1 MTAETETPPLSAA
14 EPRRDLTRR
23 GVIRS
28 AAVGG
33 LALPVLAACG
43 GDDEPAAEP
52 ADSAGEDTGGEESGG
67 EESVALAATG
77 DVPSGG
83 GMVLPDDQVV
93 ITQPS
98 DGEFKAFTAV
108 CTHQKC
114 VVASVSDGTIN
125 CDCHGSKYSIEDGSV
140 ANGPATE
147 GLEEIAITV
156 DGDQITLA

>member
-1 MTAETETPPLSAA
+1 M
-14 EPRRDLTRR
+14 
-23 GVIRS
+23 
-28 AAVGG
+28 
-33 LALPVLAACG
+33 
-43 GDDEPAAEP
+43 
-52 ADSAGEDTGGEESGG
+52 
-67 EESVALAATG
+67 LAATA

-93 ITQPS
+93 ITQPT
-98 DGEFKAFTAV
+98 DGEFKAFTAI